1 MATTKT
7 PRKSPAPRRA
17 RPSTADPTARE
28 ARRNRRR
35 AGTRDEIVEA
45 ARRVLVRDGLPAA
58 TLEAVAKE
66 LGLTKAALYY
76 YFRSKD
82 ELLFEVVYT
91 SFAGHVQAIH
101 DEVERA
107 ADGRGALRAIIGETI
122 RGYADRM
129 DDFRLLYMQAQVQGQ
144 GPDAVHVGAEQL
156 ARIRPLNDLAYGGA
170 TRKLTDDW
178 GRARGRAGVEPRMMA
193 FLANLAA
200 VGVLT
205 MKGMVENLGDPL
217 LYSDEQLIDA
227 LARIFE
233 AAATP

>member
-1 MATTKT
+1 M
-7 PRKSPAPRRA
+7 
-17 RPSTADPTARE
+17 
-28 ARRNRRR
+28 
-35 AGTRDEIVEA
+35 EA
-45 ARRVLVRDGLPAA
+45 ARQVLVRDGLPGA

-82 ELLFEVVYT
+82 ELFFEVMYAG
-91 SFAGHVQAIH
+91 FAGCVQAIH
-101 DEVERA
+101 EEVERA
-107 ADGRGALRAIIGETI
+107 PDGRGALRAIIAETI
-122 RGYADRM
+122 RGYASRM
-129 DDFRLLYMQAQVQGQ
+129 DDFRLLYMHGQVQGQ
-144 GPDAVHVGAEQL
+144 GPDRLKVGAEQL

-170 TRKLTDDW
+170 TRKLERDW
-178 GRARGRAGVEPRMMA
+178 REARGRAGVEPRLMA

-205 MKGMVENLGDPL
+205 MKGMVESQDDPL

-233 AAATP
+233 AAAAP